1 MAEANA
7 DVSTASLLKFSP
19 SEWSTA
25 VCSVLLKRVAVA
37 FWPSPFIERLQTH
50 EWSCGRKSNPGWA
63 MLNST
68 QLLHGHDGNLRE
80 DNPPYLDPEARVFGP
95 GSKHV
100 TGYTSP
106 CASGRAQGM
115 SNGFSLAGYPSGFFT
130 IISKL
135 HCLVKRE
142 LGGYCLWSHYYDI
155 GRLNPALLVGPR
167 GMITLQPSIPFNIG
181 IVKRED
187 LLTPCL
193 FTTCISR
200 DTRPCA
206 RSISWSQ
213 PGFASNSGCLLAV
226 CTTDG
231 RVKLYRPPSCEF
243 KAEWVEV
250 VDISNLLCDYL
261 TRTNFGE
268 PNLPTTS
275 FSEFPLAVILPQKE
289 TIKGTKLGKRR
300 IKSQG
305 SSKDPVCKRSESIK
319 KEISQRKVLT
329 HGTNAESSQKHELL
343 RWEDTTAANEAI
355 PNTNNLV
362 NAHSNINQVS
372 SNEVVGVDSKSA
384 MVVSAQVSPISESL
398 LASDMEIGL
407 PLISPEQ
414 YASRSALMS
423 SLIVSW
429 SPVLQS
435 SQVQPGSCNRCVIL
449 AVGGKSG
456 NISFWRIGQP
466 ECYTIEHDRVFVD
479 PMLIGLF
486 PAHNSWIT
494 TITWG
499 LFASC
504 SSISQ
509 LILVTGGSDGSVKIW
524 SAHIEDLVS
533 SSEVNTSP
541 FSLINELTVSL
552 PVPISLISLAVPK
565 QSQGTIVLAIGKG
578 SGTLEVWICHDLCR
592 KLKSVGS
599 YNAHDQVVTGLA
611 WAYDGCCLYSC
622 SQVLLNQQTV
632 NGISF
637 FFWQD
642 NSIQSWVLHG
652 DALYKVDFPSKFP
665 GFKNSINLLQVS
677 DLCFG
682 LALSPGGLMIAA
694 VRSFDSLLLNQ
705 MYQARTQKAV
715 VEFFWI
721 GGQSY
726 EISPDKTLESSDVLS
741 ERDLLRWGSNILH
754 CFLTFED
761 AHEPLVIWD
770 IISALLEF
778 DKYNPQFVD
787 NLLLKWITSLFSG
800 CPSGASIDK
809 VLFHFQSNL
818 SDISSRR
825 ICLLNIICRRL
836 MLTKG
841 NGSKNNEKFHIWNKL
856 LINNESELQQ
866 RLVAFTLGAVRS
878 HATCLSD
885 VFSAKTWFPQ
895 GVAQMM
901 CWVLLNAEL
910 VHNQLNVLGSE
921 LKAVGSR

>member
-1 MAEANA
+1 MA
-7 DVSTASLLKFSP
+7 SHWQASPLVASP
-19 SEWSTA
+19 SYPNSIAWS
-25 VCSVLLKRVAVA
+25 SENLVA
-37 FWPSPFIERLQTH
+37 I
-50 EWSCGRKSNPGWA
+50 
-63 MLNST
+63 
-68 QLLHGHDGNLRE
+68 
-80 DNPPYLDPEARVFGP
+80 
-95 GSKHV
+95 
-100 TGYTSP
+100 
-106 CASGRAQGM
+106 ASGHII
-115 SNGFSLAGYPSGFFT
+115 T
-130 IISKL
+130 I
-135 HCLVKRE
+135 
-142 LGGYCLWSHYYDI
+142 
-155 GRLNPALLVGPR
+155 LNPALLVGPR
-167 GMITLQPSIPFNIG
+167 GMITLQPSVPFKIG
-181 IVKRED
+181 VVKRED

-193 FTTCISR
+193 FATCISR
-200 DTRPCA
+200 DTRPHA
-206 RSISWSQ
+206 RSISWSE

-231 RVKLYRPPSCEF
+231 RVKLYRSPFCEF

-250 VDISNLLCDYL
+250 VDISDLLCDYL
-261 TRTNFGE
+261 TKTNFGE

-275 FSEFPLAVILPQKE
+275 FSEKE
-289 TIKGTKLGKRR
+289 TIEGTKLGKRH

-305 SSKDPVCKRSESIK
+305 ISSSKDPVCKRSERTK
-319 KEISQRKVLT
+319 KQISQRKELP
-329 HGTNAESSQKHELL
+329 HGTNGGSSQKHELL
-343 RWEDTTAANEAI
+343 RWEDTTAADEAI
-355 PNTNNLV
+355 ANNNKLV

-372 SNEVVGVDSKSA
+372 SNEVVGVNSESA
-384 MVVSAQVSPISESL
+384 MVVSAQVVPISESL
-398 LASDMEIGL
+398 LPSDMEISL

-429 SPVLQS
+429 SPVLPL
-435 SQVQPGSCNRCVIL
+435 SQVRPSSCNRCVIL

-456 NISFWRIGQP
+456 NISFWRLSQP
-466 ECYTIEHDRVFVD
+466 ECYMIEHGRVFVD
-479 PMLIGLF
+479 PMLIGIF

-509 LILVTGGSDGSVKIW
+509 LILVTGASDGSVKIW

-552 PVPISLISLAVPK
+552 PVPISVISLAVPK
-565 QSQGTIVLAIGKG
+565 QSQGTSVLAIGKG
-578 SGTLEVWICHDLCR
+578 YGTLEVWICHDLCR
-592 KLKSVGS
+592 KLKSAGS

-622 SQVLLNQQTV
+622 SQ
-632 NGISF
+632 
-637 FFWQD
+637 D
-642 NSIQSWVLHG
+642 NSIRSWVLHG
-652 DALYKVDFPSKFP
+652 DSLYKVDFPLKFP
-665 GFKNSINLLQVS
+665 GFKNSVNLLQVS
-677 DLCFG
+677 DQCFG
-682 LALSPGGLMIAA
+682 LALSPGELMIAA

-726 EISPDKTLESSDVLS
+726 EISPDKTHESSDALS
-741 ERDLLRWGSNILH
+741 ELDLLRWESNILR
-754 CFLTFED
+754 CLQTFED
-761 AHEPLVIWD
+761 AHEPLVLWD
-770 IISALLEF
+770 ILAALLEF
-778 DKYNPQFVD
+778 NKYNPQFVD

-809 VLFHFQSNL
+809 ILFHIQSNL

-836 MLTKG
+836 MLSKG
-841 NGSKNNEKFHIWNKL
+841 NGSENNEKFHIWNKL

-921 LKAVGSR
+921 LKAVGSRINSFCDYSEETCSFCSSQVPFESLDIAWCQGDSISNEKHKLMRCMVSMKLCSIDVPMWFCMCCRRWAANLLPDTFFTFIMPKSGVEDKKLLVMNPRRPLCPFCGILLQRSMPEFLLSSSPV